1 MSDNKLTEQLQEKLT
16 SELSAL
22 FDEWMSSS
30 PEAAAGDSARIAD
43 AWFVT
48 THIADALSEP
58 DAAYLLQQDKPLS
71 ALMEQW
77 QQSSH
82 VKAMQKE
89 LIKCVSGI
97 SAAELEAGEPMTVKE
112 LLLKNPGTGISIFS
126 SSGYI
131 DLTPEMVKELLT
143 GAPVYASPGD
153 NEYTAKIDADGIL
166 SQVVLG
172 GQLENGV
179 WNVMADWPEPEMEQG
194 GMQMGG
200 FS

>member
-1 MSDNKLTEQLQEKLT
+1 MSNNLTEQLQQKLN
-16 SELSAL
+16 SEFSVL
-22 FDEWMSSS
+22 FDEWTSAS
-30 PEAAAGDSARIAD
+30 PEEVERDSARIAD
-43 AWFVT
+43 AWFIT
-48 THIADALSEP
+48 THIAGTLSEP

-77 QQSSH
+77 RQGRRVQ
-82 VKAMQKE
+82 AIQKE

-112 LLLKNPGTGISIFS
+112 LLLKNPDAGISIFS

-143 GAPVYASPGD
+143 GSPVYASPGD
-153 NEYTAKIDADGIL
+153 NEYTAKMDADGIL

-200 FS
+200 LS